1 MYVEEHSSAAKR
13 LTGVASEVDL
23 REHVTHTPLPSV
35 HPGFE
40 TQMRC
45 HQKSKTGL
53 SVPPQKGL
61 MFSKNILKNYFY
73 FKTCL
78 LLSSVYFKKKLVT
91 RIASKAV
98 HIF

>member
-1 MYVEEHSSAAKR
+1 MYVEEHSLAAKR
-13 LTGVASEVDL
+13 LTGVAPEVDL

-40 TQMRC
+40 SKMRC

-53 SVPPQKGL
+53 SVAPQKGL
-61 MFSKNILKNYFY
+61 MFSKKNLKNYFY

-78 LLSSVYFKKKLVT
+78 LLSSVYFKKN
-91 RIASKAV
+91 
-98 HIF
+98 